1 MSRTKARLT
10 RDYGMDPE
18 RQNLFDGSFNIPS
31 VRSLLGYSSTER
43 RLERSIIKMLLRYPE
58 EKSVR
63 LESAS
68 LRLILG
74 EDWLHQIEE
83 LGQQGLHRV
92 SLLVCEACIRVRVLF
107 SNGAIVAQVY

>member
-1 MSRTKARLT
+1 MSRRVARLP

-18 RQNLFDGSFNIPS
+18 RQNLGDGSLKNPT
-31 VRSLLGYSSTER
+31 VRSMLGYSSTER

-58 EKSVR
+58 EKSVK
-63 LESAS
+63 LEGAS

-74 EDWLHQIEE
+74 DDWKQQIESI
-83 LGQQGLHRV
+83 GQDGLYRV

-107 SNGAIVAQVY
+107 SNGAVVARVY